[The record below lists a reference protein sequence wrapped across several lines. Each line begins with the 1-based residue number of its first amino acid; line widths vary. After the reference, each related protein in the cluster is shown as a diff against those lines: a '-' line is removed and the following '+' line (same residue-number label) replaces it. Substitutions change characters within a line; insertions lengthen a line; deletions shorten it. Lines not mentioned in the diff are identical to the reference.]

1 MSTRNPLN
9 KRSQAQQSG
18 EAAGFTRKSAAAAKP
33 ARNAGSSVRVV
44 PASSKDKRRMAQR
57 GESLVGLS
65 KEEKRARKKE
75 ERLREDRTYAV
86 SNELLRAAPEYKS
99 RRRVFWALLAVGIV
113 ATLFVWIM
121 MVVMPTSEG
130 GSMQIA
136 QIAGLIVA
144 YAAIIASFIYDIV
157 RVRPLRNDARSR
169 AEGMSEA
176 KQLALL
182 EEVSAKGN
190 KKRGAKQDETEREAE
205 PTKTVKSGKK
215 RSKKK

>member
-9 KRSQAQQSG
+9 KRSQAQQTG
-18 EAAGFTRKSAAAAKP
+18 EATGFTRKSAASAKP

-44 PASSKDKRRMAQR
+44 PASAKDKRRQAQR

-75 ERLREDRTYAV
+75 ERLREDRLYAV
-86 SNELLRAAPEYKS
+86 SNELLRADSDYKS

-121 MVVMPTSEG
+121 MVAVPTTEAG
-130 GSMQIA
+130 TMQIA
-136 QIAGLIVA
+136 QIAGLVVA
-144 YAAIIASFIYDIV
+144 YAAIIGSFIYDIV

-182 EEVSAKGN
+182 EEVAAKSN
-190 KKRGAKQDETEREAE
+190 KKRDAKKDEAE
-205 PTKTVKSGKK
+205 QEPEPAKTAKAGKK